1 MAAID
6 LVVLG
11 MLKREPLS
19 AYDIQKLIEYRKISE
34 WVKISTPSIY
44 KKVIQLA
51 DKGLINSKTV
61 KGENLADKVVY
72 SLTKAGE
79 NAFRSLMEQISESP
93 IHFFLDF
100 NAVMVNIDSLPKEE
114 QKNCLDKIEKNILIM
129 KMQMEDNMEAKKSDK
144 SIPRSGFAVLQ
155 QQYMLVQSMEE
166 WIASVRIPAVD

>member
-1 MAAID
+1 
-6 LVVLG
+6 
-11 MLKREPLS
+11 
-19 AYDIQKLIEYRKISE
+19 
-34 WVKISTPSIY
+34 
-44 KKVIQLA
+44 
-51 DKGLINSKTV
+51 
-61 KGENLADKVVY
+61 
-72 SLTKAGE
+72 
-79 NAFRSLMEQISESP
+79 MEQISESP